1 MPLQPLGQGF
11 LPLVARALSGVSE
24 ALSDGTAAEPGEGQG
39 QNVCRDDAAMGRI
52 ASYLDAVVEWNQRTD
67 LTAARSTEELVD
79 LFVAD
84 AALLASVQRGKC
96 DESGGAWVDVGA
108 GAGAPGLVVS
118 LLRADLR
125 VTLVEPKDRR
135 VAFMRSMIGKFAL
148 THVSVERARSDRLPA
163 RGWDVAVS
171 RATLPPADWLREGTR
186 LARGAVWVLLAKDDP
201 PALDGMRVDADVR
214 YQWPLTGVARRAVRF
229 VPVTR

>member
-1 MPLQPLGQGF
+1 
-11 LPLVARALSGVSE
+11 
-24 ALSDGTAAEPGEGQG
+24 
-39 QNVCRDDAAMGRI
+39 MGRI
-52 ASYLDAVVEWNQRTD
+52 ATYLDAVVEWNQRTD
-67 LTAARSTEELVD
+67 LTAARTTEELVD

-84 AALLASVQRGKC
+84 AALLAAFRC
-96 DESGGAWVDVGA
+96 ESGGAWVDVGA

-135 VAFMRSMIGKFAL
+135 VAFMRSMIGKFSL
-148 THVSVERARSDRLPA
+148 TNASVERARSDRLPA

-171 RATLPPADWLREGTR
+171 RATLPPADWLREGSR

-229 VPVTR
+229 VPTAGPVTKI